1 MHSKTKKVEW
11 LAWKVQSEV
20 GGHEEGEKVGWHQ
33 SGKVIYVISSISWY
47 FLPVPLHTALFV
59 LLRTILSIL
68 FLDLRHVLAPSSND

>member
-33 SGKVIYVISSISWY
+33 SGKVIYVISSINQ
-47 FLPVPLHTALFV
+47 LV
-59 LLRTILSIL
+59 LLTRTASYCIVCSASYYTFYSFFGFEACSSPL
-68 FLDLRHVLAPSSND
+68 FK